1 MMLEKETGIKEVN
14 EQTAEAIK
22 QVEES
27 HKKMQKEN
35 EDRISRLMTEN
46 KSLKDR
52 IVLLEVDR
60 SNSTKKVYDDS

>member
-27 HKKMQKEN
+27 HKKMQK
-35 EDRISRLMTEN
+35 
-46 KSLKDR
+46 
-52 IVLLEVDR
+52 
-60 SNSTKKVYDDS
+60 